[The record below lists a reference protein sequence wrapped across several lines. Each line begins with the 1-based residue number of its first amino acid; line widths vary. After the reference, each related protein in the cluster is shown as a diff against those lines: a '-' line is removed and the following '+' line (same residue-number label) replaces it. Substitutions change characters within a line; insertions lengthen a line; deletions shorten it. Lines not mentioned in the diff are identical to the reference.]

1 MKQRSSNIR
10 SFKTL
15 VSDSKNNMLIILMN
29 WSDIVGKGNSGIMIP
44 LQLKQKTLTIAI
56 PNNMVLS
63 VAAKFTPLIIKRAN
77 LCFEDENVKKLKFLI
92 EPGLFKK
99 PKTEKA
105 TAEKTKTV
113 KAAREISKEEI
124 FQKKHELI
132 ERFGMGEAFSESAAK
147 IELLNMK
154 RGDND

>member
-1 MKQRSSNIR
+1 MKQRSSKIR
-10 SFKTL
+10 SLKAL
-15 VSDSKNNMLIILMN
+15 VSDSKNNLLIILMN

-63 VAAKFTPLIIKRAN
+63 IATKFTPLIIKRAN

-99 PKTEKA
+99 SKTEKA
-105 TAEKTKTV
+105 KSV
-113 KAAREISKEEI
+113 KVASEISKEEI

-132 ERFGMGEAFSESAAK
+132 ERFGMGETFSEYAAK